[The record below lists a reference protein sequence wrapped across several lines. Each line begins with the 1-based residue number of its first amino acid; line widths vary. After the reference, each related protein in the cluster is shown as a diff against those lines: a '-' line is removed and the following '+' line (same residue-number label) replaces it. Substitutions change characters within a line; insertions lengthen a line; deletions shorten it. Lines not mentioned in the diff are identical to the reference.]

1 MAIEYSSTK
10 EISKSPKEVFAFL
23 DHLENAPKW
32 LSFCKSLKNLSGG
45 ANKTGDKLEYIYD
58 QGGHIAQMEGVI
70 AAHEAHSHI
79 KLEMVDKMFQV
90 VVKFDLEPS
99 GDGTKFTF
107 TSSIKPLSFMA
118 KILLPVVKATMPS
131 QVKGDAEK
139 LANLIEST

>member
-1 MAIEYSSTK
+1 MIRRIIIRFQAQSFSK
-10 EISKSPKEVFAFL
+10 VKQISIQFL
-23 DHLENAPKW
+23 IRH
-32 LSFCKSLKNLSGG
+32 
-45 ANKTGDKLEYIYD
+45 KLEYIYD

-107 TSSIKPLSFMA
+107 TSAIKPLSLMA

-139 LANLIEST
+139 LARLIEATA